1 MKPFRPASMSLA
13 DPAVVATLTGIP
25 QKPAPTAP
33 STPDRLRVE
42 NTNLRAMVTAL
53 LDELVSREL
62 VQARNYAEHPRT
74 DEQLAEIGADARHRY
89 ELIAL
94 NAIPAKEK
102 P

>member
-1 MKPFRPASMSLA
+1 MTAILPRPA
-13 DPAVVATLTGIP
+13 
-25 QKPAPTAP
+25 AP
-33 STPDRLRVE
+33 STPDQLRAE

-74 DEQLAEIGADARHRY
+74 AEQLAEISADARHRY
-89 ELIAL
+89 ALIAL
-94 NAIPAKEK
+94 KAIPAKEK